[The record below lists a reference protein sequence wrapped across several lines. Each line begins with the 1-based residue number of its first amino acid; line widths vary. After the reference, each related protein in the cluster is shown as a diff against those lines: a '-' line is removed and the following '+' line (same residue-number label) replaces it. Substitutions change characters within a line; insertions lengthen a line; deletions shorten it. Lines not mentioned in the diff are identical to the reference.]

1 MRFGRLLLISGGF
14 ALLVCV
20 GVAQEMQPDPYAA
33 RVIKVIDGDTVLLC
47 KDTESSA
54 CLEDQSVE
62 VDLWGIDAPELTPF
76 QQKFGDAAAE
86 FLKEQVE
93 TQVVVVEEKS
103 LDLDNTIN
111 VEIFVPKQTP
121 ASLNLSLLFEGL
133 AWVDQS
139 FEGKEVDLQRAQD
152 FARTNRLGLWITH
165 EPDPP
170 WEFREKVAELLE

>member
-1 MRFGRLLLISGGF
+1 MRLGRILLIFGASAMLTCTGL
-14 ALLVCV
+14 AEELEL
-20 GVAQEMQPDPYAA
+20 DPYPA
-33 RVIKVIDGDTVLLC
+33 RVVRVIDGDTVLLC
-47 KDTESSA
+47 KDTESAS
-54 CLEDQSVE
+54 CLEDQSIE
-62 VDLWGIDAPELTPF
+62 VNLWGIDAPELTPF
-76 QQKFGDAAAE
+76 QQKFGDAATE
-86 FLKEQVE
+86 FLKDQIE

-103 LDLDNTIN
+103 IDLDNTIN
-111 VEIFVPKQTP
+111 VEIFVPKRTP

-139 FEGKEVDLQRAQD
+139 FEGKEVDLQKAQD